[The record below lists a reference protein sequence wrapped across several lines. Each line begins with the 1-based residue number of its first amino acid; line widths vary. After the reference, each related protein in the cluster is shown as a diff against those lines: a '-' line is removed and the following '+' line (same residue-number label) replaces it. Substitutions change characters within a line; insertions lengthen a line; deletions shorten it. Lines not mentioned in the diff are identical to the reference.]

1 MSEPSK
7 ELTPIGQIC
16 KALDHMEGS
25 LAESLKGTG
34 ISTGRFVATA
44 KTAIQTHAQ
53 KDKLEKADRNSLYL
67 AVKRA
72 ATDGLMPDG
81 QEAALVIYNTKTT
94 VNGKEQWLAT
104 VQYQPMVRGIV
115 KLMRNSGEIDDVDAF
130 VVHKN
135 DKFSFKAGRDKMP
148 EHDADWFGDRG
159 EPIGAWAFVKLKNG
173 EVRVTMLT
181 KERILRIAT
190 RSKQAGNYSTSEG
203 KDWEEFWKKAAIRN
217 VSKLAPRSSQLDAA
231 LKEADKEFDFDAD
244 DIHLNAAPVNP
255 ISDKP
260 KTETKAAAVIKG
272 KAAEK
277 APEEK
282 APAQDPSAP
291 PPVVDAEFQEYSE
304 EEIPA

>member
-1 MSEPSK
+1 MAN

-25 LAESLKGTG
+25 LQESLKGTG
-34 ISTGRFVATA
+34 ISSGRFLATA
-44 KTAIQTHAQ
+44 KTAIQTHQQ

-67 AVKRA
+67 AIKRA

-81 QEAALVIYNTKTT
+81 QEAALVLYYNK
-94 VNGKEQWLAT
+94 NLGKDE
-104 VQYQPMVRGIV
+104 VQYQPMVKGIV

-135 DKFSFKAGRDKMP
+135 DKFSFRAGKDKMP
-148 EHDADWFGDRG
+148 DHEADWFGERG
-159 EPIGAWAFVKLKNG
+159 EAIGAWAFVKLTNG

-181 KERILRIAT
+181 KERIMRIAT

-217 VSKLAPRSSQLDAA
+217 VSKLAPKSSQLDAA
-231 LKEADKEFDFDAD
+231 LKEADKEFDFEAE
-244 DIHLNAAPVNP
+244 DIHLNTATAAVNP
-255 ISDKP
+255 ISEKP
-260 KTETKAAAVIKG
+260 KTETKAAQVIKE
-272 KAAEK
+272 KAAPK
-277 APEEK
+277 TPEPTP
-282 APAQDPSAP
+282 PAQDPSAP
-291 PPVVDAEFQEYSE
+291 PIVDAQFTEYTD